1 MGQLILQTE
10 QATMAIIDRTV
21 GDVLSRWP
29 STASV
34 FLSYRLAC
42 IGCPLSRFESI
53 SEVVSSYGLDPD
65 GFLQKLRRSIETA
78 QDGDVPYA
86 ATNKHTNRNVTG

>member
-1 MGQLILQTE
+1 
-10 QATMAIIDRTV
+10 MAIIDRTV

-53 SEVVSSYGLDPD
+53 ADVASIYKLDLGD
-65 GFLQKLRRSIETA
+65 FLQKLHLSIETA
-78 QDGDVPYA
+78 QDGDAPN
-86 ATNKHTNRNVTG
+86 ATTSKHTNRSGTG